1 MDDQSTTSKQKT
13 LPGINEPTSSPESV
27 DGSMPCALPDGLKTE
42 RSGPAHVPAS
52 HFHKP
57 EGAEDLKMTGI
68 YGLFGTSLSR
78 SASLQQSLEN
88 KLLQMMEEY
97 GSIEYVLTWKR
108 WDMPSGPPI
117 CALRASTPRTS
128 DKDCGGWPTPQAM
141 DTIERKKP
149 LRPSRI
155 ATGRTTGYLS
165 EAVMGWPTPT
175 GAHGNA
181 QVAGEGAAKDHPKRG
196 TTLAGAATVTGWP
209 TVTAR
214 DYRAPFAEN
223 SDAFQNRMEHPRG
236 VNLVETLQRAG
247 MYGAPLNGSEA
258 ETENPGALNP
268 ALCRWLMG
276 SPEEWD
282 EYAPTGTR

>member
-13 LPGINEPTSSPESV
+13 LPGINEPTSSPESA
-27 DGSMPCALPDGLKTE
+27 DGSTPCALPDGLKTE
-42 RSGPAHVPAS
+42 RFGPAHVPAS

-88 KLLQMMEEY
+88 KLLHMMEEY

-128 DKDCGGWPTPQAM
+128 DKDCGGWPTPNAMSRGAHKLNKDGERISGKGVRFGATLQSVAAIAGWTSPVAM
-141 DTIERKKP
+141 DTVERRHM
-149 LRPSRI
+149 RPSRE
-155 ATGRTTGYLS
+155 ATGRKTDYLS
-165 EAVMGWPTPT
+165 EQVVGWGTPRANDGSLANT
-175 GAHGNA
+175 VRMPPSGEKSRLEL
-181 QVAGEGAAKDHPKRG
+181 QVLG
-196 TTLAGAATVTGWP
+196 TNTDGPLA
-209 TVTAR
+209 
-214 DYRAPFAEN
+214 
-223 SDAFQNRMEHPRG
+223 S
-236 VNLVETLQRAG
+236 
-247 MYGAPLNGSEA
+247 
-258 ETENPGALNP
+258 TENPGALNP

-276 SPEEWD
+276 YPAEWD

>member
-13 LPGINEPTSSPESV
+13 LPGINEPTSSPESAG
-27 DGSMPCALPDGLKTE
+27 GSTPCALPDGLKTE

-57 EGAEDLKMTGI
+57 EGAEDLKMIGI

-117 CALRASTPRTS
+117 CALRASTPRIS
-128 DKDCGGWPTPQAM
+128 DKDCGGWPTPTAAHGNAQVAGMGAAKGKPNRGTTLAGAAQASGWPTPNAMSRGAHKLDKDGKRISGKGVQFGATLQSIAAIAGWTTPAAM
-141 DTIERKKP
+141 DTVDRKKP

-165 EAVMGWPTPT
+165 E
-175 GAHGNA
+175 
-181 QVAGEGAAKDHPKRG
+181 QVYG
-196 TTLAGAATVTGWP
+196 T
-209 TVTAR
+209 
-214 DYRAPFAEN
+214 N
-223 SDAFQNRMEHPRG
+223 M
-236 VNLVETLQRAG
+236 
-247 MYGAPLNGSEA
+247 NGSLA
-258 ETENPGALNP
+258 STEKPGALNP
-268 ALCRWLMG
+268 ALGRWLMG
-276 SPEEWD
+276 YAAEWD
-282 EYAPTGTR
+282 EFAPKGTH